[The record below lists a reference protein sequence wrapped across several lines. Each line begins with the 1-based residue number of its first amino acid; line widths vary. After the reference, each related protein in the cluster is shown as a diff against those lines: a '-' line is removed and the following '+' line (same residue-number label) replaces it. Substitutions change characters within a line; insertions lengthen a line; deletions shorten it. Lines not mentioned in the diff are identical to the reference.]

1 MSATWSDPVC
11 EKVAGGVH
19 RIPLNLPDN
28 ALRAV
33 NVYAVEGEH
42 GLALVDG
49 GMRTSTALA
58 ELDDALSAIGR
69 SHRDIRDVYV
79 THLHS
84 DHYTMAVELRRLA
97 GARVHIGAP
106 EGPGIDTV
114 ASIGSNVAVDYL
126 GHVERGGAPAI
137 AHEVRDQMAG
147 EDFFAGDWERPDS
160 LLGDGPVGIGGLQ
173 AQAVSTPGHT
183 RGHMVYQASG
193 DDVTFTGDHVLPT
206 ITPSIGF
213 EPGEWDA
220 PLQDFLDSLE
230 LMLELPDTRMLPAH
244 GWVAESVHERC
255 RDLLGHH
262 EERFGQVIAA
272 LEGAG
277 SRTALGVARRLPWTR
292 RDSRFDELDA
302 FNQMI
307 AVCETLAHLDV
318 LVDRG
323 MIATDRIASG
333 QGFYR
338 AA

>member
-1 MSATWSDPVC
+1 MIAEWSDAAC
-11 EKVAGGVH
+11 ETVAAGVY

-49 GMRTSTALA
+49 GMRTTTALA

-69 SHRDIRDVYV
+69 THADVRDVYV

-114 ASIGSNVAVDYL
+114 RSIGSNVAVDYL
-126 GHVERGGAPAI
+126 EHVERGGAPVI
-137 AHEVRDQMAG
+137 AHEARTQMNG
-147 EDFFAGDWERPDS
+147 EEFFPDDWERPDS
-160 LLGDGPVGIGGLQ
+160 LLAAGPLRIGGFD
-173 AQAVSTPGHT
+173 AHAVSTPGHT
-183 RGHMVYQASG
+183 RGHLVYQVPEDG
-193 DDVTFTGDHVLPT
+193 VTFTGDHVLPT

-213 EPGEWDA
+213 EPGEWNA
-220 PLQDFLDSLE
+220 PLQHFLDSLE
-230 LMLELPDTRMLPAH
+230 LMLEFPDTRMLPAH
-244 GWVAESVHERC
+244 GWATDSVHERC

-262 EERFGQVIAA
+262 ENRFGQVVAA

-277 SRTALGVARRLPWTR
+277 SRTALSVAERMPWTR
-292 RDSRFDELDA
+292 RDRHFGELDA

-307 AVCETLAHLDV
+307 AVCETLAHLDA

-323 MIATDRIASG
+323 VIATDRAATG